1 MKQKYAFVIEPSEH
15 AELSA
20 SSAERW
26 LTCPGS
32 TLLAR
37 GLPNI
42 SSAYAAEGTAAHYV
56 AAEEQRELLA
66 GRTGLVGH
74 WRGKTALVEGREVL
88 LTDELLEAV
97 QDFLD
102 YILANEDNMDVAEV
116 EQSFTPAMAKLHPA
130 FGGSTDRVMWRAST
144 RLLRVYDY
152 KHGAG
157 VPVDVDDNK
166 QLKYYAVGALLSNP
180 QWNAEDVE
188 LVIAQP
194 RCDHEQG
201 RIRSYRF
208 KAIELLDFIADLI
221 EGAKRTEE
229 FGADLVPSKKACKF
243 CPAAQANKCPALEKE
258 TQALAMAD
266 FTAVGI
272 EKYSKDQ
279 IAEFLRMAPLV
290 EARISAVREFA
301 YNRVCAG
308 EEFPGWKLVAKRATR
323 KWKDEEAAKQA
334 IGDYLAAAKR
344 PLDLVLTVPELRSP
358 AQIEKILGKK
368 KFGVLAEVHVEK
380 VSSGFTLASAEDPRP
395 PAQVA
400 QIADFSV
407 VPENAENKEQ

>member
-1 MKQKYAFVIEPSEH
+1 MTQKYAFVIEPSEH

-32 TLLAR
+32 TLLSR
-37 GLPNI
+37 GLPNV
-42 SSAYAAEGTAAHYV
+42 SSSYAAEGTAAHYV
-56 AAEEQRELLA
+56 AAASQLDNLLLSP
-66 GRTGLVGH
+66 RWTQQ
-74 WRGKTALVEGREVL
+74 TALVEGHEVALTENL
-88 LTDELLEAV
+88 LDAV
-97 QDFLD
+97 QEFLD
-102 YILANEDNMDVAEV
+102 YIIENEEPGDVALV
-116 EQSFTPAMAKLHPA
+116 EQSFTPAMKKLHPK
-130 FGGSTDRVMWRAST
+130 FGGSTDRVMWRASA

-201 RIRSYRF
+201 RIRTFRF
-208 KAIELLDFIADLI
+208 KAIELLEYVADLI
-221 EGAKRTEE
+221 DGAKRTEE
-229 FGADLVPSKKACKF
+229 FGAALAPSKKACKF
-243 CPAAQANKCPALEKE
+243 CPAAQANKCPALEQE
-258 TQALAMAD
+258 TRALAMAD

-301 YNRVCAG
+301 YNRACAG
-308 EEFPGWKLVAKRATR
+308 EAFPGWKIVAKRATR
-323 KWKDEEAAKQA
+323 KWKDEEAA
-334 IGDYLAAAKR
+334 AAAFGKT
-344 PLDLVLTVPELRSP
+344 PGALTEPELRSP
-358 AQIEKILGKK
+358 AQIEKLLGKK
-368 KFGVLAEVHVEK
+368 KFGALAEAHVEK

-400 QIADFSV
+400 QLADFSV
-407 VPENAENKEQ
+407 VSENAGKTEQ